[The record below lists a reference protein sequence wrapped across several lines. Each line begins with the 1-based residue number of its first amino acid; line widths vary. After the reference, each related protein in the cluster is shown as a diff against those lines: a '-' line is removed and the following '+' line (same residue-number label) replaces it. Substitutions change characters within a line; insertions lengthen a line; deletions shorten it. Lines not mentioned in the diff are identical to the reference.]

1 MRRLLVAGNWK
12 MHGSQA
18 MTTELISG
26 VATELGIGLD
36 STETLAYDVLF
47 CPPAPYLGLAGE
59 IVKGLPFSAGAQN
72 VSAFSHGAYTGEI
85 SLSMLQELQC
95 DFVLLGHS
103 ERRELYG
110 ETDTQIA
117 EKFVA
122 CVENAKT
129 VPILCVGETLSDRQ
143 SDETEQVVASQLD
156 AVIDVVGIDGLSNA
170 VIAYEP
176 VWAIG
181 TGETAS
187 PEQAQEVHAMI
198 RNKLSLLDKNVAEK
212 IRILYGGSVK
222 PANAE
227 ELFAAPDI
235 DGGLI
240 GGASLDAA
248 SFAGICRAAE
258 ASAK

>member
-1 MRRLLVAGNWK
+1 MRRFLVAGNWK

-26 VATELGIGLD
+26 VAKELGIAPD
-36 STETLAYDVLF
+36 SSEKIAYDVLF
-47 CPPAPYLGLAGE
+47 CPPAPYLGHAGE

-72 VSAFSHGAYTGEI
+72 VSAFSQGAYTGEI
-85 SLSMLQELQC
+85 SLAMLLELHC

-110 ETDTQIA
+110 ETDAQIA
-117 EKFVA
+117 EKFAA
-122 CVENAKT
+122 CVENGQI

-143 SDETEQVVASQLD
+143 AGSTDKVVASQLD
-156 AVIDVVGIDGLSNA
+156 AVIDVVGIKGFAKA
-170 VIAYEP
+170 VVAYEP

-187 PEQAQEVHAMI
+187 PQQAQEVHAMI
-198 RNKLSLLDKNVAEK
+198 RSKLASQDQGVAEK

-222 PANAE
+222 PENAE
-227 ELFAAPDI
+227 ELFAASDI

-258 ASAK
+258 ALSN